1 VHRDY
6 DYSGSILINIFAD
19 RMEFLSL
26 GGLVKGLTLA
36 DIMSGVSQSR
46 NAVLAAV
53 FYRLELVESYG
64 TGIQRIIESYAG
76 HSRQPKFSPAPSSF
90 LVQLPNINE
99 NPVIDSALADADKVL
114 QLLAHQGTVTR
125 RDVENLLQ
133 CSSFPATNAL
143 NDLLRQGKIVR
154 FGAARAT
161 RYRRSQ

>member
-1 VHRDY
+1 
-6 DYSGSILINIFAD
+6 
-19 RMEFLSL
+19 MEFLSL

-133 CSSFPATNAL
+133 CSSFPATNVL

-161 RYRRSQ
+161 RYRRSK